1 MNDRVWM
8 TGWFW
13 NYDTKRAPKAHWLEF
28 GHSFCGIVLSPKSA
42 LQDMTGAHD
51 ECKRCMAAI
60 RRKP

>member
-1 MNDRVWM
+1 MTDYEWM

-13 NYDTKRAPKAHWLEF
+13 NYDTKRAKAHWLEF
-28 GHSFCGIVLSPKSA
+28 GNSSCGIVLSPKSA

-60 RRKP
+60 QRKA